1 VFNATWIYTGALY
14 AIAIACARRWIPAVR
29 DALPWRVA
37 AFFYALVLIYLFRPM
52 TGRYINVPVDFIN
65 ILPPWGNWNQRRLL
79 SNPEMNDLAMQI
91 VPWAHQAREAWRS
104 LHFPIWNAL
113 AGCGYPLL
121 ANGQSSAMSP
131 LRLLALPLPLGYAM
145 TAEAAMKLL
154 IALTGMYLF
163 CRRRYDELPSAI
175 GAIAFAFC
183 TFLITWLHFPIVTVA
198 VWLPLAFL
206 AIELLIEQRTYRRF
220 LFAIIVWTAM
230 LYGGHPETVTHVTF
244 FGGLFALWVAFAEPR
259 MTPEGSRTV
268 AGGPSVSE
276 RPPDNRAE
284 TRSDPGGVEDDA
296 RAALQVPRRDAIRS
310 LALTAFAI
318 FVAAMLAS
326 PFIATFAETVKKSQ
340 RFQELQV
347 HANEEPPFSDFA
359 SAIGTFQPNFYG
371 HAPGEKP
378 WGPATAESITG
389 FAGILGIASWFA
401 LLYRAIALRRFR
413 TREFFLVV
421 LALVAAGIVFN
432 WPVISAVF
440 HFVFRFAA
448 NARLRLFLCWIG
460 AALTAAAID
469 TARRERSIHFLAGV
483 LTTAAILLGLM
494 LTRSFPSDAAKDTA
508 MIAILP
514 SVLVLVLS
522 SLFVLQARGRHIA
535 AMLVGG
541 ALVAELWTATDGW
554 NPVLPAEA
562 MYPTTPLIEKLQR
575 LQESAP
581 RNVPFRI
588 VGIGAA
594 LFPNAQAMYGFADI
608 RTHDPMAFGR
618 YLGLLRLTTNLET
631 NEYFAKWSNAET
643 PLLNYLNVR
652 YIIGD
657 SGLDPGDPRRYQLVY
672 DGRDGR
678 IFENRDVKPR
688 FFAAHDIVLE
698 FRHDRFAQTLTEH
711 DFSNQTVVN
720 ILPVDSDRM
729 RNDLLA
735 PKSDPIVQIIDASD
749 TNFRLRLRSQRYA
762 LIVSSQPWWPGWRV
776 FRNGQR
782 IAPQPVNGAF
792 LGFTIPPGDWD
803 VRVDYFPTS
812 FYGALAAAIL
822 TVLALI
828 AWPIVRPRLLRQ
840 G

>member
-1 VFNATWIYTGALY
+1 VFNATWIYAGALY

-65 ILPPWGNWNQRRLL
+65 ILPPWGNWNHRHLL

-104 LHFPIWNAL
+104 LHFPLWNAL

-154 IALTGMYLF
+154 IALTAMYLF

-183 TFLITWLHFPIVTVA
+183 TFLITWLHFPIVAVA
-198 VWLPLAFL
+198 VWLPAAFL

-220 LFAIIVWTAM
+220 LFAVIVWTAM

-244 FGGLFALWVAFAEPR
+244 FGGLFALWIAFAE
-259 MTPEGSRTV
+259 
-268 AGGPSVSE
+268 
-276 RPPDNRAE
+276 RA
-284 TRSDPGGVEDDA
+284 
-296 RAALQVPRRDAIRS
+296 VPRRDAIRS

-401 LLYRAIALRRFR
+401 LLYRAIATRRFR
-413 TREFFLVV
+413 TREFFLVI

-440 HFVFRFAA
+440 HFVFSLAA
-448 NARLRLFLCWIG
+448 NARLRLFLCWIA

-514 SVLVLVLS
+514 SMIVLVLS

-562 MYPTTPLIEKLQR
+562 MYPRTPLIEKLQR
-575 LQESAP
+575 LQESTP
-581 RNVPFRI
+581 RNAPFRI

-618 YLGLLRLTTNLET
+618 YLGVLRLLTNLET

-652 YIIGD
+652 YMVGD
-657 SGLDPGDPRRYQLVY
+657 PGLDPGDPRRYQLVY

-688 FFAAHDIVLE
+688 FFAAHDIVLA

-711 DFSNQTVVN
+711 DFSKQTVVN

-735 PKSDPIVQIIDASD
+735 PKSDPIVQIVEAAD
-749 TNFRLRLRSQRYA
+749 TSFRLHIRSARYA

-776 FRNGQR
+776 FRNGQPV
-782 IAPQPVNGAF
+782 APQPVNGAF

-803 VRVDYFPTS
+803 IRIDYFPWS
-812 FYGALAAAIL
+812 FYGGLLGAFV
-822 TVLALI
+822 TVLLLI
-828 AWPIVRPRLLRQ
+828 AWPFARSRILRR

>member
-1 VFNATWIYTGALY
+1 
-14 AIAIACARRWIPAVR
+14 
-29 DALPWRVA
+29 VA
-37 AFFYALVLIYLFRPM
+37 GFFYALVLIYLFRPM

-91 VPWAHQAREAWRS
+91 VPWAHQAREAWRT

-113 AGCGYPLL
+113 SGCGYPLL

-131 LRLLALPLPLGYAM
+131 LRLLALPLPLGYAL

-154 IALTGMYLF
+154 IALTSMYLL

-183 TFLITWLHFPIVTVA
+183 TFVITWLHFPIVTVA
-198 VWLPLAFL
+198 VWLPAAFL
-206 AIELLIEQRTYRRF
+206 AIELLIERRTYSRF
-220 LFAIIVWTAM
+220 LFAVVVWTAM

-244 FGGLFALWVAFAEPR
+244 FGGLFALWIAF
-259 MTPEGSRTV
+259 V
-268 AGGPSVSE
+268 E
-276 RPPDNRAE
+276 RPTPA
-284 TRSDPGGVEDDA
+284 
-296 RAALQVPRRDAIRS
+296 RDAIRS
-310 LALTAFAI
+310 LALTAAAI

-347 HANEEPPFSDFA
+347 HANDEPPFSDFA
-359 SAIGTFQPNFYG
+359 SAIATFEPNFYG
-371 HAPGEKP
+371 HAPFEKP
-378 WGPATAESITG
+378 SGPATAESITG
-389 FAGILGIASWFA
+389 FAGILAIASWFA
-401 LLYRAIALRRFR
+401 LLFRAIAQRRFR

-421 LALVAAGIVFN
+421 LALIAAGIVFN

-440 HFVFRFAA
+440 HFVFRLAA
-448 NARLRLFLCWIG
+448 NARLRLLLCWIG
-460 AALTAAAID
+460 AALIAAAID
-469 TARRERSIHFLAGV
+469 TARRERSLPFLLGI
-483 LTTAAILLGLM
+483 LTTAAILLW
-494 LTRSFPSDAAKDTA
+494 LTLTVDFRSAAAKDTA
-508 MIAILP
+508 IIAILP
-514 SVLVLVLS
+514 SILVLIFAA
-522 SLFVLQARGRHIA
+522 LFVLQARGRHIA
-535 AMLVGG
+535 TMLVGV

-554 NPVLPAEA
+554 NPVLPVEA
-562 MYPTTPLIEKLQR
+562 MYPKTPLIER
-575 LQESAP
+575 LQQLQSATP
-581 RNVPFRI
+581 RSAPFRI

-618 YLGLLRLTTNLET
+618 YLGVLRLLTNLET
-631 NEYFAKWSNAET
+631 NDYFPKWQNTST

-652 YIIGD
+652 YIVGD
-657 SGLDPGDPRRYQLVY
+657 RGLDPEDHQRYRLVY

-678 IFENRDVKPR
+678 IFENLSVKPR
-688 FFAAHDIVLE
+688 FFAARDIVLE
-698 FRHDRFAQTLTEH
+698 FRHERFAQTLTEH
-711 DFSNQTVVN
+711 DFSKETVVN

-735 PKSDPIVQIIDASD
+735 PKSDPVVEMIDATD
-749 TNFRLRLRSQRYA
+749 KAFRIHIRSQRYA

-776 FRNGQR
+776 FLNGRR
-782 IAPQPVNGAF
+782 IAPQPVNAAF

-803 VRVDYFPTS
+803 VRIDYFPAS
-812 FYGALAAAIL
+812 FYGGLAGAMVTALL
-822 TVLALI
+822 LI
-828 AWPIVRPRLLRQ
+828 AWPFARSRILRR

>member
-1 VFNATWIYTGALY
+1 MFNATWIYTGALY

-65 ILPPWGNWNQRRLL
+65 ILPPWGSWNQRRMV

-104 LHFPIWNAL
+104 LHFPLWNAL

-154 IALTGMYLF
+154 IALTAMYLF

-183 TFLITWLHFPIVTVA
+183 SFVITWLHFPIVTVA
-198 VWLPLAFL
+198 VWLPAAFL

-220 LFAIIVWTAM
+220 LFAVIVWTAM

-244 FGGLFALWVAFAEPR
+244 FGGLFALWIAF
-259 MTPEGSRTV
+259 
-268 AGGPSVSE
+268 
-276 RPPDNRAE
+276 
-284 TRSDPGGVEDDA
+284 VE
-296 RAALQVPRRDAIRS
+296 RAAPRRDAIRS

-401 LLYRAIALRRFR
+401 LLFRAIATRRFR
-413 TREFFLVV
+413 TREFFLVI
-421 LALVAAGIVFN
+421 LALVAVGIVFN

-440 HFVFRFAA
+440 HFVFRLAA
-448 NARLRLFLCWIG
+448 NARLRLFLCWIA
-460 AALTAAAID
+460 AALTTAAID
-469 TARRERSIHFLAGV
+469 TARRERSIHFLAGI
-483 LTTAAILLGLM
+483 LTTAAILLALM
-494 LTRSFPSDAAKDTA
+494 FTRSFPSDAAKDIA

-554 NPVLPAEA
+554 NPVLPSDA
-562 MYPTTPLIEKLQR
+562 MYPTTPLIEKLQQ
-575 LQESAP
+575 LQNEAP
-581 RNVPFRI
+581 RNAPFRI

-618 YLGLLRLTTNLET
+618 YLGLLRLITNLET

-652 YIIGD
+652 YMVGD
-657 SGLDPGDPRRYQLVY
+657 PGLDPGDPRRYQLVY

-688 FFAAHDIVLE
+688 FFAAHDIILA
-698 FRHDRFAQTLTEH
+698 FQHDRFAQTLTEH
-711 DFSNQTVVN
+711 DFSKQTVVN

-729 RNDLLA
+729 RNDLLG
-735 PKSDPIVQIIDASD
+735 PKSDPDVQIVEVDD
-749 TNFRLRLRSQRYA
+749 TNFELHIRSPRYA

-776 FRNGQR
+776 FRNGKR

-803 VRVDYFPTS
+803 IRIDYFPWS
-812 FYGALAAAIL
+812 FYGGLLGALVTAL
-822 TVLALI
+822 LLI
-828 AWPIVRPRLLRQ
+828 AWPFARSRILQR

>member
-52 TGRYINVPVDFIN
+52 TGRYVNVPVDFIN
-65 ILPPWGNWNQRRLL
+65 SLPPWGDWNQRRLL

-121 ANGQSSAMSP
+121 ANGQSSAMSA

-175 GAIAFAFC
+175 GAIAFTFC
-183 TFLITWLHFPIVTVA
+183 SFVITWLHFPIVTVA
-198 VWLPLAFL
+198 VSLPFAFL
-206 AIELLIEQRTYRRF
+206 AIELLLERRTYRRF
-220 LFAIIVWTAM
+220 LFAVIVWTAM

-244 FGGLFALWVAFAEPR
+244 FGGLFALWIAF
-259 MTPEGSRTV
+259 V
-268 AGGPSVSE
+268 E
-276 RPPDNRAE
+276 R
-284 TRSDPGGVEDDA
+284 V
-296 RAALQVPRRDAIRS
+296 VPRRYAIRS

-318 FVAAMLAS
+318 FVAALLAS

-371 HAPGEKP
+371 HAPAEKP

-401 LLYRAIALRRFR
+401 LLFRAIALRRFR
-413 TREFFLVV
+413 TREFFLVI

-440 HFVFRFAA
+440 HFVFSLAA
-448 NARLRLFLCWIG
+448 NARLRLFLCWIA

-483 LTTAAILLGLM
+483 LTTAAILFGLM
-494 LTRSFPSDAAKDTA
+494 VTRFFPSAAAKDTA

-554 NPVLPAEA
+554 NPVLPSQA

-575 LQESAP
+575 LQESTP
-581 RNVPFRI
+581 RNAPFRI

-594 LFPNAQAMYGFADI
+594 LFPNTQAMYGFADI

-618 YLGLLRLTTNLET
+618 YLGLLRLLTNFET

-652 YIIGD
+652 YMVGD

-698 FRHDRFAQTLTEH
+698 FRHDHFAQTLTEH
-711 DFSNQTVVN
+711 DFSKQTVVN
-720 ILPVDSDRM
+720 ILPVESDRM

-735 PKSDPIVQIIDASD
+735 PKSDPIVQITEASD
-749 TNFRLRLRSQRYA
+749 TNFRLHIRSQRHA

-776 FRNGQR
+776 FGNGRR

-803 VRVDYFPTS
+803 IRIDYFPWS
-812 FYGALAAAIL
+812 FYGGLAGAVLTALL
-822 TVLALI
+822 LI
-828 AWPIVRPRLLRQ
+828 AWPVFHQRRSRAQEP
-840 G
+840 

>member
-1 VFNATWIYTGALY
+1 M
-14 AIAIACARRWIPAVR
+14 
-29 DALPWRVA
+29 A

-65 ILPPWGNWNQRRLL
+65 ILPPWGNWNHRRLL

-104 LHFPIWNAL
+104 LHFPLWNAL

-183 TFLITWLHFPIVTVA
+183 TFVITWLHFPIVTVA
-198 VWLPLAFL
+198 VWLPFAFL

-220 LFAIIVWTAM
+220 LFAVIVWTAM

-244 FGGLFALWVAFAEPR
+244 FGGLFALWIVFAE
-259 MTPEGSRTV
+259 
-268 AGGPSVSE
+268 
-276 RPPDNRAE
+276 RA
-284 TRSDPGGVEDDA
+284 
-296 RAALQVPRRDAIRS
+296 VPRREAIRS

-401 LLYRAIALRRFR
+401 LLFRAIATRRFR

-421 LALVAAGIVFN
+421 FALVAIGIVFN

-440 HFVFRFAA
+440 HFVFRLAA
-448 NARLRLFLCWIG
+448 NARLRLFLCWIA

-494 LTRSFPSDAAKDTA
+494 LTRTFPSDAAKDTA

-514 SVLVLVLS
+514 SVFVLVLS

-554 NPVLPAEA
+554 NPVLPSEA

-575 LQESAP
+575 LQESTP
-581 RNVPFRI
+581 RNAPFRI

-618 YLGLLRLTTNLET
+618 YLGVLRLLTNLET
-631 NEYFAKWSNAET
+631 NEYFAKWGNAET

-652 YIIGD
+652 YMVGD
-657 SGLDPGDPRRYQLVY
+657 PGLDPGDPRRYQLVY

-688 FFAAHDIVLE
+688 FFAAHDIVLA
-698 FRHDRFAQTLTEH
+698 FRHDRYAQTLAEH
-711 DFSNQTVVN
+711 DFSKQTVVN
-720 ILPVDSDRM
+720 ILPVDSDQM

-735 PKSDPIVQIIDASD
+735 PKSDPIVQIVEAAD
-749 TNFRLRLRSQRYA
+749 TNFRLHIRSARHA

-803 VRVDYFPTS
+803 VRIDYFPWS
-812 FYGALAAAIL
+812 FYGGLLGALVTAL
-822 TVLALI
+822 LLI
-828 AWPIVRPRLLRQ
+828 AWPIWRRRR
-840 G
+840 

>member
-52 TGRYINVPVDFIN
+52 TGSYINVPVDFIN

-104 LHFPIWNAL
+104 LHFPLWNAL

-131 LRLLALPLPLGYAM
+131 LRILTLPLPLGYAM

-175 GAIAFAFC
+175 GAIAFTFC
-183 TFLITWLHFPIVTVA
+183 TFVITWLHFPIVTVA
-198 VWLPLAFL
+198 VWLPFAFL
-206 AIELLIEQRTYRRF
+206 AIELLIEQRSYRRF
-220 LFAIIVWTAM
+220 LFAVIVWTAM

-244 FGGLFALWVAFAEPR
+244 FGGLFALWIAF
-259 MTPEGSRTV
+259 
-268 AGGPSVSE
+268 
-276 RPPDNRAE
+276 
-284 TRSDPGGVEDDA
+284 VE
-296 RAALQVPRRDAIRS
+296 RAAARRDAMRS

-371 HAPGEKP
+371 HAPAEKP

-401 LLYRAIALRRFR
+401 LLFRAIAFRRFR
-413 TREFFLVV
+413 TREFFLVI
-421 LALVAAGIVFN
+421 LALFAAGIVFN
-432 WPVISAVF
+432 WPVVSAVF
-440 HFVFRFAA
+440 HFVFRLAA

-469 TARRERSIHFLAGV
+469 TARRERSIHFLSGV
-483 LTTAAILLGLM
+483 LTTAAILLGLV
-494 LTRSFPSDAAKDTA
+494 LTRSFPSDAAKDTS
-508 MIAILP
+508 ILAILP

-562 MYPTTPLIEKLQR
+562 MYPTTPLIGRLQR
-575 LQESAP
+575 LQESTP
-581 RNVPFRI
+581 RNAPFRI

-652 YIIGD
+652 YMIGD
-657 SGLDPGDPRRYQLVY
+657 PGLDPGDPRRYQLVY

-688 FFAAHDIVLE
+688 FFAAHDIVLA

-711 DFSNQTVVN
+711 DLSKQTVVN

-729 RNDLLA
+729 RSDLLT
-735 PKSDPIVQIIDASD
+735 PKSDPVVKIVEAAD
-749 TNFRLRLRSQRYA
+749 TNFRLRIRSQRYA

-803 VRVDYFPTS
+803 VRIDYFPWS
-812 FYGALAAAIL
+812 FYGGLAGAVITALLL
-822 TVLALI
+822 T
-828 AWPIVRPRLLRQ
+828 AWPFARSRILQR

>member
-1 VFNATWIYTGALY
+1 VFNATWIYTGVLY
-14 AIAIACARRWIPAVR
+14 AIAIVCARRWIPAVR
-29 DALPWRVA
+29 DALPLRVA

-52 TGRYINVPVDFIN
+52 TGRYVNVPVDFIN

-131 LRLLALPLPLGYAM
+131 LRVLALPLPLGYAM

-154 IALTGMYLF
+154 IALTGMYLL

-183 TFLITWLHFPIVTVA
+183 TFCITWLHFPIVTVA
-198 VWLPLAFL
+198 VWLPFAFL

-220 LFAIIVWTAM
+220 LFAVIVWTTM
-230 LYGGHPETVTHVTF
+230 LYGGHPETTTHVTF
-244 FGGLFALWVAFAEPR
+244 FGGLFALWIAFVERA
-259 MTPEGSRTV
+259 
-268 AGGPSVSE
+268 VSK
-276 RPPDNRAE
+276 RN
-284 TRSDPGGVEDDA
+284 
-296 RAALQVPRRDAIRS
+296 AIRS
-310 LALTAFAI
+310 LALTAFAL
-318 FVAAMLAS
+318 FVAALLAS

-371 HAPGEKP
+371 HAPAEKP

-401 LLYRAIALRRFR
+401 LVFRAIAQRRFR
-413 TREFFLVV
+413 TREFFLVI
-421 LALVAAGIVFN
+421 LALIAVGIVFN

-448 NARLRLFLCWIG
+448 NARLRLFLCWVA

-469 TARRERSIHFLAGV
+469 TARRERSIHFLAGL

-508 MIAILP
+508 IIAILP

-522 SLFVLQARGRHIA
+522 TLFVLQPRGRHIA

-554 NPVLPAEA
+554 NPVLSDDV

-575 LQESAP
+575 LHDATP
-581 RNVPFRI
+581 PNAPFRI

-594 LFPNAQAMYGFADI
+594 LFPNTQAMFGFADI

-618 YLGLLRLTTNLET
+618 YLGVLRLLTNLET
-631 NEYFAKWSNAET
+631 NEYFAKWSTAET
-643 PLLNYLNVR
+643 PLLNYLNVW
-652 YIIGD
+652 YMVGD
-657 SGLDPGDPRRYQLVY
+657 SGLDPGDPGRYQLVY
-672 DGRDGR
+672 EGRDGR

-688 FFAAHDIVLE
+688 FFAAHDIILE

-711 DFSNQTVVN
+711 DFSKQTVVN
-720 ILPVDSDRM
+720 ILPVENDRM
-729 RNDLLA
+729 RQDLLA
-735 PKSDPIVQIIDASD
+735 PKSDPVLQIVEAAD
-749 TNFRLRLRSQRYA
+749 TDFRLRIRSQRYA

-776 FRNGQR
+776 FRNGHR
-782 IAPQPVNGAF
+782 IDPQPVNGAF

-803 VRVDYFPTS
+803 IRIDYFPWS
-812 FYGALAAAIL
+812 FYGGLIAAIV
-822 TVLALI
+822 TALLLI
-828 AWPIVRPRLLRQ
+828 VWPFARLRMLRR

>member
-1 VFNATWIYTGALY
+1 VFNATWIYTGVLY

-52 TGRYINVPVDFIN
+52 TGRYVNIPVDFIN
-65 ILPPWGNWNQRRLL
+65 ILPPWGNWNRRQLL

-131 LRLLALPLPLGYAM
+131 LRILALPLPLGYAM

-183 TFLITWLHFPIVTVA
+183 TFVITWLHFPIVTVA
-198 VWLPLAFL
+198 VWLPFAFL

-220 LFAIIVWTAM
+220 VFAVIVWTAM

-244 FGGLFALWVAFAEPR
+244 FGGLFALWIAF
-259 MTPEGSRTV
+259 V
-268 AGGPSVSE
+268 E
-276 RPPDNRAE
+276 RA
-284 TRSDPGGVEDDA
+284 
-296 RAALQVPRRDAIRS
+296 VPKRDAIRS

-318 FVAAMLAS
+318 FVAAVLAS

-340 RFQELQV
+340 RFQELEV

-371 HAPGEKP
+371 HAPAEKP

-401 LLYRAIALRRFR
+401 LLFRAIAQRRFR
-413 TREFFLVV
+413 TREFFLVI

-440 HFVFRFAA
+440 HFLFRLAA
-448 NARLRLFLCWIG
+448 NARLRLFLCWIA

-469 TARRERSIHFLAGV
+469 TARRERSIHFVAGV
-483 LTTAAILLGLM
+483 LTAAAILLFLM
-494 LTRSFPSDAAKDTA
+494 LTTSFPSAAAKDTA

-514 SVLVLVLS
+514 SVLVLVVS
-522 SLFVLQARGRHIA
+522 SLFVLEARGRHVA
-535 AMLVGG
+535 AMLAGA

-554 NPVLPAEA
+554 NPVLPYEA
-562 MYPTTPLIEKLQR
+562 MYPTTPLIEALQR
-575 LQESAP
+575 LQDATP
-581 RNVPFRI
+581 RNAPFRI

-594 LFPNAQAMYGFADI
+594 LFPNTQAMYGFADI

-618 YLGLLRLTTNLET
+618 YLGLLRLLTNYET

-652 YIIGD
+652 YLAGAP
-657 SGLDPGDPRRYQLVY
+657 GLDPGDPRRYKLVY
-672 DGRDGR
+672 GGRDGR
-678 IFENRDVKPR
+678 IFENVDVKPR

-711 DFSNQTVVN
+711 DFSKQTVVN
-720 ILPVDSDRM
+720 ILPVESDRM

-735 PKSDPIVQIIDASD
+735 PKRDPIVQITEASD
-749 TNFRLRLRSQRYA
+749 TNFRLHIRSPRHA

-776 FRNGQR
+776 FANGRR

-803 VRVDYFPTS
+803 IRIDYFPWS
-812 FYGALAAAIL
+812 FYGGLIAAIVTAL
-822 TVLALI
+822 LLI
-828 AWPIVRPRLLRQ
+828 AWPFARLRMLRR